1 MPPDEFCS
9 VLFCAAVGWFGGE
22 AGVFSL
28 FPPAASGRADAF
40 SFLPPS
46 VAAGEADAFSFSPP
60 PTSES
65 VLLSALAPPS
75 LGVVSE
81 SIFLSPSPLSAVDV
95 GVALELDS
103 PPEVVGEVVSVV
115 LAPPPVVGGDGV
127 VDAGGGGASVL
138 PPPPVTE
145 LSSPTP
151 SL

>member
-1 MPPDEFCS
+1 MPPNDFCS

-28 FPPAASGRADAF
+28 FPPAASGRAGAF

-46 VAAGEADAFSFSPP
+46 VAARETDAFSFSPP

-75 LGVVSE
+75 LGVVAE
-81 SIFLSPSPLSAVDV
+81 SVFLSPSPLSTVDV

-103 PPEVVGEVVSVV
+103 PPEVVGEVLSVA
-115 LAPPPVVGGDGV
+115 LPPPV
-127 VDAGGGGASVL
+127 GGGGASVL
-138 PPPPVTE
+138 TPPPTTE
-145 LSSPTP
+145 IFSPAP